1 MNHTLERIAKFFW
14 LWDVLLKSLLEC
26 IDYPTY
32 GATWLDPGGLKV
44 FLDRSDGRKE
54 VFFNDLF
61 VSFVLPLQ
69 EIPHLIND
77 IKRGLLVRMNFSP
90 AVRAIDSR
98 NPAYVLNFCT
108 SETYLG
114 GRYSDLHL
122 SSSKSRAIKASIAG
136 LLLSRD
142 SGTTCFL

>member
-54 VFFNDLF
+54 VFVNDLF

-69 EIPHLIND
+69 
-77 IKRGLLVRMNFSP
+77 RAGLSKLQS
-90 AVRAIDSR
+90 RACF
-98 NPAYVLNFCT
+98 LQGT
-108 SETYLG
+108 LG
-114 GRYSDLHL
+114 RRVSCNTARL
-122 SSSKSRAIKASIAG
+122 SSTGWPRSP
-136 LLLSRD
+136 
-142 SGTTCFL
+142 